1 MFYGL
6 YSIDSP
12 VSHVYRSRTYHHGV
26 PAMKTVLITGS
37 SSGYGLETARH
48 FHDLGWNVIATMRR
62 PSPGILPASDRI
74 KLVALDVTRADS
86 IAHAV
91 EQAGPIDV
99 LVNNAGIGVIGA
111 FEATSMQTVR
121 EVFEANTFG
130 AMAMVQAVI
139 PQMRE
144 RRAGTIVNV
153 TSSVTLV
160 SMPLAAA
167 YTASKTAVEGF
178 TGSLA
183 HELGAF
189 GIRVKLVEPGYC
201 PTTRFAENGAE
212 RMNGLI
218 PDTYADYARPIFD
231 AFARPQATT
240 QPQDVAE
247 AIWCAAHDV
256 SDQLHFPAGADA
268 VALAGPR

>member
-1 MFYGL
+1 
-6 YSIDSP
+6 
-12 VSHVYRSRTYHHGV
+12 
-26 PAMKTVLITGS
+26 MKTVLITGC

-48 FHDLGWNVIATMRR
+48 FHDRGWHVVATMRR
-62 PSPGILPASDRI
+62 PSSGALPVSDRI
-74 KLVALDVTRADS
+74 KLVALDVTHADS
-86 IAHAV
+86 IARAI
-91 EQAGPIDV
+91 EAAGPVDV
-99 LVNNAGIGVIGA
+99 LVNNAGIGVVGA

-121 EVFEANTFG
+121 EVFETNTFG
-130 AMAMVQAVI
+130 TMAMVQAVI

-144 RRAGTIVNV
+144 RGAGTIVNV
-153 TSSVTLV
+153 TSSVTLA

-167 YTASKTAVEGF
+167 YTGSKTAVEGF

-183 HELGAF
+183 HELGAL
-189 GIRVKLVEPGYC
+189 GIRVKLVEPGYG

-218 PDTYADYARPIFD
+218 PEAYADYARPIFE

-240 QPQDVAE
+240 QPRDVAE
-247 AIWCAAHDV
+247 AIWQAVHDA
-256 SDQLHFPAGADA
+256 SGQLHFPAGADA

>member
-1 MFYGL
+1 
-6 YSIDSP
+6 
-12 VSHVYRSRTYHHGV
+12 
-26 PAMKTVLITGS
+26 MKTVLITGC

-48 FHDLGWNVIATMRR
+48 FHDRGWHVVATMRR
-62 PSPGILPASDRI
+62 PSSGALPVSDRI

-86 IAHAV
+86 IARAI
-91 EQAGPIDV
+91 EAAGPVDV
-99 LVNNAGIGVIGA
+99 LVNNAGIGVVGA

-121 EVFEANTFG
+121 EVFETNTFG
-130 AMAMVQAVI
+130 TMAMVQAVI

-153 TSSVTLV
+153 TSSVTLA

-167 YTASKTAVEGF
+167 YTGSKTAVEGF

-183 HELGAF
+183 HELGAL
-189 GIRVKLVEPGYC
+189 GIRVKLVEPGYG

-218 PDTYADYARPIFD
+218 PEAYADYARPIFE

-240 QPQDVAE
+240 QPRDVAE
-247 AIWCAAHDV
+247 AIWQAVHDA
-256 SDQLHFPAGADA
+256 SGQLHFPAGADA

>member
-1 MFYGL
+1 
-6 YSIDSP
+6 
-12 VSHVYRSRTYHHGV
+12 
-26 PAMKTVLITGS
+26 MKTVLITGC

-48 FHDLGWNVIATMRR
+48 FHDRGWHVVATMRR
-62 PSPGILPASDRI
+62 PSSGALPVSDRI

-86 IAHAV
+86 IARAI
-91 EQAGPIDV
+91 EAAGPVDV
-99 LVNNAGIGVIGA
+99 LVNNAGIGVVGA

-121 EVFEANTFG
+121 EVFETNTFG
-130 AMAMVQAVI
+130 TMAMVQAVI

-144 RRAGTIVNV
+144 RGAGTIVNV
-153 TSSVTLV
+153 TSSVTLA

-167 YTASKTAVEGF
+167 YTGSKTAVEGF

-183 HELGAF
+183 HELGAL
-189 GIRVKLVEPGYC
+189 GIRVKLVEPGYG

-218 PDTYADYARPIFD
+218 PEAYADYARPIFE

-240 QPQDVAE
+240 QPRDVAE
-247 AIWCAAHDV
+247 AIWQAVHDA
-256 SDQLHFPAGADA
+256 SGQFHFPAGADA